1 MVTANSLQPPER
13 ERTASP
19 PASHG
24 AKPERAASAR
34 PRKPSSIVRLIKFAL
49 IVGVSAGAGWALRNA
64 KLEHEKHEKEQLPPA
79 VASNRDPAQICVTV
93 ASATR
98 RPVQRE
104 IEAVGT
110 LHGFEE
116 IPISAKVEGRVNKLH
131 FDMSD
136 RVKPGDVLLEIDPTD
151 FELSRRRSAWELQ
164 VEVAKL
170 GLTELPRGDVDLSK
184 VPTVM
189 QALSR
194 KENATKRLDRIK
206 PLVVSKAV
214 SVEEGDSAANDVRVA
229 EAEYANQQLI
239 AQAGL
244 ATIKLKQSAL
254 AVAQQQLVD
263 SQVRV
268 PTPSQPIPGM
278 GQGVNYAVMSRAVS
292 EGALVRPGTEIGKL
306 VITETL
312 KLRVPVPER
321 HCAEVQ
327 LGQTVDVSLAAFP
340 TPFTG
345 TVTRINPA
353 VDSTTRTFDVE
364 IQVPNPNADLKPG
377 SFAKVRIQTRMDNEA
392 ATVPLSALVNFAGIN
407 KLFVIENGRAREI
420 PVTTGVQTTDWVEI
434 TSPRL
439 PPDAQIITSGQS
451 LLAAESPVSIRAEM
465 EPIRQAARPTELR

>member
-1 MVTANSLQPPER
+1 MVTANSLQPPSR
-13 ERTASP
+13 EHAVPPTPSGSKPQR
-19 PASHG
+19 PASTH
-24 AKPERAASAR
+24 PRRPSA
-34 PRKPSSIVRLIKFAL
+34 IVRLVKF
-49 IVGVSAGAGWALRNA
+49 IVIAGASAGAGWALRNA
-64 KLEHEKHEKEQLPPA
+64 KLENESHVKEQLPAA
-79 VASNRDPAQICVTV
+79 VAANRDPAQIVVTV

-116 IPISAKVEGRVNKLH
+116 IPISAKVEGRVTKIR
-131 FDMSD
+131 FDISD

-206 PLVVSKAV
+206 PLVATKAV

-229 EAEYANQQLI
+229 EAEYANQLLI

-268 PTPSQPIPGM
+268 PTPSQPVPGM

-327 LGQTVDVSLAAFP
+327 LGQTVDVALAAYP
-340 TPFTG
+340 TPFSG
-345 TVTRINPA
+345 TVTRINPS

-364 IQVPNPNADLKPG
+364 IQVPNPTGELKPG
-377 SFAKVRIQTRMDNEA
+377 SFAKVHIQTRMDSEA

-420 PVTTGVQTTDWVEI
+420 PVTTGVQATDWVEI
-434 TSPRL
+434 TSPAL

-465 EPIRQAARPTELR
+465 EPVRQAARPTELR